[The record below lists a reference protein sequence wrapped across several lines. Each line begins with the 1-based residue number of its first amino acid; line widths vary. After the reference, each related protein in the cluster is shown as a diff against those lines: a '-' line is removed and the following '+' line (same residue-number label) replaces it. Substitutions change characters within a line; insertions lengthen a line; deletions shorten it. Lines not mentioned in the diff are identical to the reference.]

1 MSRQILLQTLRE
13 CGTFRTSGADARSER
28 WNHYGKE
35 NSEQDGGKGCGERR
49 GQEGCGEEIT
59 SEEAGEQASDENRR
73 SEEAS
78 GERGEG

>member
-35 NSEQDGGKGCGERR
+35 NSEEGGGQGCG
-49 GQEGCGEEIT
+49 
-59 SEEAGEQASDENRR
+59 
-73 SEEAS
+73 
-78 GERGEG
+78 